1 MQPITIQSS
10 SGFNDGTDSYL
21 ELLQKQLDMAK
32 KNAEAIDALSRRAD
46 QDQKSLARERVA
58 EIKKQIDALRRMLLL
73 FGGKD
78 AKAVLQQLKDLASQ
92 LKQAAGILK
101 ASPDSAAP
109 DTAASDN
116 GDGYAAYAE
125 QQASAD
131 ADAQAAANPFQMPL
145 PPFDAQRAE
154 DDKQIEF
161 VTNALKSLR
170 AMTERMVKQQENQ
183 H

>member
-1 MQPITIQSS
+1 MQPITIHSA

-21 ELLQKQLDMAK
+21 ELLQKQLEIAK
-32 KNAEAIDALSRRAD
+32 KNAEAIDTLSRRAD
-46 QDQKSLARERVA
+46 QDQKALARERVA

-101 ASPDSAAP
+101 AAPDGGAP
-109 DTAASDN
+109 DTVASDS

-131 ADAQAAANPFQMPL
+131 AEANANPFQMPL

-170 AMTERMVKQQENQ
+170 AMTERMVKQQETQ